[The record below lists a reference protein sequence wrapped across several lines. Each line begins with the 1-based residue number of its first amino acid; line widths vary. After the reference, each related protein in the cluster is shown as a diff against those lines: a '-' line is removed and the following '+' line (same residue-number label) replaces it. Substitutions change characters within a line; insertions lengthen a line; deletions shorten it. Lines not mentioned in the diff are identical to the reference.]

1 MEMPQTH
8 IAFAAPMKELERLL
22 KSGMLHHGAN
32 PILRWRMA
40 NLVVKADHDGG
51 LKPDKRRSHEKI
63 DAVVALTMALDGVVR
78 QPLETGSVYDT
89 RGVEFVKERAAT
101 PGVPGQKRARVEEL
115 WSPVEFGP
123 DPRR

>member
-1 MEMPQTH
+1 ME
-8 IAFAAPMKELERLL
+8 PMCAGDFEDTWTAVHRPTSFHASPL
-22 KSGMLHHGAN
+22 GMLHHGAN
-32 PILRWRMA
+32 PILRWSMA

-89 RGVEFVKERAAT
+89 RGVEFV
-101 PGVPGQKRARVEEL
+101 
-115 WSPVEFGP
+115 
-123 DPRR
+123 